1 MATYSYIARTQSG
14 ERVEGNL
21 DANDRRSAL
30 AAVEQMGYVPVSLKE
45 VAPGTSNGATRK
57 RSAFSFERR
66 RPPRMNSRDVLTFS
80 TELSDLLASGMTLG
94 NALNVLANNET
105 DGAARSIIPALRD
118 EILRGSSLSAALAQ
132 HPASFP
138 PLYSSMIRAG
148 EASGALSEV
157 LTRLVE
163 HYERLQEVKEK
174 VIGALVYPAIVIVM
188 GLGVLIFAVTYVIPK
203 FKPILDE
210 LGGTLPFSTRL
221 LLGISKWTVSY
232 GWIGVAAILVLV
244 TLARRAAKTARGR
257 LWWHGFLL
265 KLPLIKGIIAS
276 GIYSNFARTLST
288 LLTNGVPVLQALGI
302 MEKTVGNAVIA
313 AEIRTARDRVTDG
326 TTISGPLAAGKV
338 FPKMMTDMLA
348 VGEQT
353 GNVTGAL
360 SHIAHRYEQLL
371 NRHIKIFTTAL
382 EPIMICAIAVLVG
395 FVAVAILS
403 AVFNLTSGLNAPA
416 P

>member
-1 MATYSYIARTQSG
+1 MATYSYIARTKSG
-14 ERVEGNL
+14 ERTEGSL

-30 AAVEQMGYVPVSLKE
+30 AIVEQMGHVPVSIKE
-45 VAPGTSNGATRK
+45 VGAGASEDTTRK
-57 RSAFSFERR
+57 RSRFSFERR

-80 TELSDLLASGMTLG
+80 TEMSDLLASGMTLG
-94 NALNVLANNET
+94 NALNILANNKT
-105 DGAARSIIPALRD
+105 GRASDQILPALRD
-118 EILRGSSLSAALAQ
+118 EILQGSSLSAALAQ

-148 EASGALSEV
+148 EASGALSEI

-163 HYERLQEVKEK
+163 HYERVQEVKEK
-174 VIGALVYPAIVIVM
+174 IIGALVYPAIVIVM

-221 LLGISKWTVSY
+221 LLGLSKWAVSY
-232 GWIGVAAILVLV
+232 GWIAIATLVALV
-244 TLARRAAKTARGR
+244 TMATRAAKTHKGQ
-257 LWWHGFLL
+257 LWWHGLLL

-302 MEKTVGNAVIA
+302 VEKTVGNAVIA
-313 AEIRTARDRVTDG
+313 AEIRTARNRVTDG
-326 TTISGPLAAGKV
+326 TTISGPLASGKV

-371 NRHIKIFTTAL
+371 NRNIKIFTTAL
-382 EPIMICAIAVLVG
+382 EPIMIFMIATLVG

-403 AVFNLTSGLNAPA
+403 AVFNLTSGLNAPV